1 MMRKMK
7 TSKPVRRTADHRG
20 IFGNRRQRPIAEPS
34 NSARSV
40 LMIAISHS
48 A

>member
-7 TSKPVRRTADHRG
+7 TSTPVRRTVDHRG
-20 IFGNRRQRPIAEPS
+20 SFGKSKLRPIAEPS

-40 LMIAISHS
+40 LMIAISHRT
-48 A
+48 